1 MASALWR
8 HREFLKFWAGSGISD
23 VGSQVTALALPL
35 IAALTLHATPWQM
48 GLLAASGSAPVLVVG
63 LFAGVWVDRIRRR
76 PVMIATDVGR
86 ALLLSIIPLA
96 AVTGVLR
103 MEILYAVM
111 LLTGSLTVLF
121 DVAHMS
127 FVPFLVSAN
136 QLVDGNS
143 KIKTTSAA
151 AEVAGPSLGGVLV
164 SVLGAPFAVLVDALS
179 FLGSAIFIAW
189 TRVNESLPR
198 TRDERAGVVAE
209 IGEGLRV
216 VIHDR
221 IRRALAGCSA
231 TIILFGRMFNAVY
244 VLYMTRHLGLSAVGV
259 GLVFGTGGV
268 GSLLGSIVAAPI
280 ARRYGTGRTM
290 IGAQL
295 AFGLTGLMVPLAVFV
310 PEIALPMIVASEFAQ
325 WMALLIYYVNGISLR
340 QAITPDRLQGRV
352 NATMRFLAGGAT
364 LIGALIGGALGG
376 VIGVPLT
383 LVVACGGML
392 LSFLWLLLSPVREV
406 QAVPTV
412 AREVPA

>member
-127 FVPFLVSAN
+127 FVPSLVSAN

-268 GSLLGSIVAAPI
+268 GSLLGSIVAAPS

>member
-143 KIKTTSAA
+143 KIKTTSAV

-406 QAVPTV
+406 QAVPTA

>member
-8 HREFLKFWAGSGISD
+8 HREFLKFWAGSGISE

-35 IAALTLHATPWQM
+35 IAALTLQATPWQM

-127 FVPFLVSAN
+127 FVPSLVSAN

-189 TRVNESLPR
+189 TRVNESLPQ
-198 TRDERAGVVAE
+198 TGDERAGVVAE

-325 WMALLIYYVNGISLR
+325 WMALLIYYVNAISLR